1 MWTFVSKEV
10 RFKTTNYAGYRLSV
24 QSLSVGEESPFFLSV
39 CSFHH
44 FPQISVENDGLS
56 ADSIPPLRQPKTATC

>member
-24 QSLSVGEESPFFLSV
+24 QSLSLGEESPFFYPSV
-39 CSFHH
+39 VSI
-44 FPQISVENDGLS
+44 ISHRNLRSLCLS
-56 ADSIPPLRQPKTATC
+56 ADSIPPLRQQKTATC